1 MAEDDVDFVVAAYRA
16 DDAWHVAELK
26 TSLGYDLDQ
35 LGEALGRFSSDDGV
49 FGLLSVDED
58 WFAILRREGT
68 RTRWMLSDVTV
79 VSDSDLAGD
88 VADAM
93 NLREIEDDE
102 DPQPGGDLEILSD
115 LGISATVLADV
126 CDDDVSMPADL
137 LLELAEMLG
146 FANDL
151 EEILD

>member
-26 TSLGYDLDQ
+26 TSLGYDLEE
-35 LGEALGRFSSDDGV
+35 LGEALARFRSDDGV

-79 VSDSDLAGD
+79 VSESALAGD

-93 NLREIEDDE
+93 DLREVDDDE

-115 LGISATVLADV
+115 LGVSAAVLVDV
-126 CDDDVSMPADL
+126 CDDDVSLPADL
-137 LLELAEMLG
+137 LLELAELLG
-146 FANDL
+146 FADDL
-151 EEILD
+151 EEVLD